1 MPLVFTSTLGVTAA
15 SQVSRNPVVEV
26 YTQGIADLVS
36 AESLLA
42 ADNAFFANEYSAAA
56 LLARIYLPQG
66 RFADAAG
73 AANRVLNGGVPADLS
88 LNSSHAANFKSTG
101 YLLSNTQ
108 ESIFAIQVSAQSG
121 RNELN
126 PFYST
131 KRRGDITIESQF
143 LNLFEPTDDP
153 KSLFLQF

>member
-1 MPLVFTSTLGVTAA
+1 LGVTAA

-42 ADNAFFANEYSAAA
+42 ADNGFFANKYSAAA

-66 RFADAAG
+66 RLADAAG

-88 LNSSHAANFKSTG
+88 LNAISNRPGDQCGHSVEFTPFGLSHSAA
-101 YLLSNTQ
+101 
-108 ESIFAIQVSAQSG
+108 
-121 RNELN
+121 RNQRQPN
-126 PFYST
+126 P
-131 KRRGDITIESQF
+131 GEG
-143 LNLFEPTDDP
+143 
-153 KSLFLQF
+153 